1 MLYRSKYECKT
12 DRHNAGRKV
21 DDMVAPR
28 ERDCEEIGA
37 LAEKLLGPHVTGLGD
52 AILPELRSRIAF
64 LLWENLPEEIRDYLV
79 HTESDYI
86 PEIAN
91 DRWDMIRDEETEE
104 GEHHID
110 NLPSVA
116 EMLESPQSDLP
127 YKFIDIVCEMLREL
141 GEKSPTFKD
150 LIEKNYR
157 R

>member
-1 MLYRSKYECKT
+1 MLYRSKYECET
-12 DRHNAGRKV
+12 DRRYVGRKV

-28 ERDCEEIGA
+28 EGDCEEIGA
-37 LAEKLLGPHVTGLGD
+37 LARDLLGPHVNGLGD

-64 LLWENLPEEIRDYLV
+64 LVWENLPEEIRDYLV
-79 HTESDYI
+79 HTESDYV
-86 PEIAN
+86 PEIAK
-91 DRWDMIRDEETEE
+91 DRWDMINDDDDDDA
-104 GEHHID
+104 HID